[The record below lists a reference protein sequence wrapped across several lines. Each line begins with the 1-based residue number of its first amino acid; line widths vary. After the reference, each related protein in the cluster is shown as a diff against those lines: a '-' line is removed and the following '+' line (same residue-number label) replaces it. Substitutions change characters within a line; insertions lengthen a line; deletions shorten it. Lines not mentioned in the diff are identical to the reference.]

1 MSDGLSVS
9 LLVDAEHLMMEVPCS
24 GCDQHH
30 TYQKD
35 REFCTK
41 CVHHIIDLLVACCHG
56 AAELRD
62 TKPDQQLTQAQQ
74 SMAEDY

>member
-1 MSDGLSVS
+1 MSDGLSAS
-9 LLVDAEHLMMEVPCS
+9 LLVEPEHLMMEVPCS

-41 CVHHIIDLLVACCHG
+41 CTYHIINLLVACCHG
-56 AAELRD
+56 AAEPHD